1 MHPDLVGPVGM
12 IQEAIDQGL
21 LAAIW
26 TRPVRRLQRE
36 TAKPGRNGPKSA
48 ISRLVWGVNVAFG
61 INVLDQRLVRR
72 VTCLLPSVAP
82 ADRGGARALIQDF
95 VDAFEPHAVVTAVDD
110 ASSLEH
116 FLFEAIH
123 RDVRPAGLVHFGRAA
138 DFLALSQAHATSDP
152 RRLPAGDF
160 VR

>member
-1 MHPDLVGPVGM
+1 M
-12 IQEAIDQGL
+12 IQEALDQGL

-36 TAKPGRNGPKSA
+36 QATQGRNGPKSA
-48 ISRLVWGVNVAFG
+48 VSRLVWGVNVAFG
-61 INVLDQRLVRR
+61 LNVLDQRLVRR

-82 ADRGGARALIQDF
+82 ADRGGARALIQEF
-95 VDAFEPHAVVTAVDD
+95 VDSFDRHAVTAVDD

-116 FLFEAIH
+116 WIFEAIH
-123 RDVRPAGLVHFGRAA
+123 QDVRPAGSVHFGRAA
-138 DFLALSQAHATSDP
+138 DFLALSQAHATNVA

>member
-1 MHPDLVGPVGM
+1 M

-26 TRPVRRLQRE
+26 TRPVRRLQR
-36 TAKPGRNGPKSA
+36 APVKAGRNGPKSA
-48 ISRLVWGVNVAFG
+48 VSRLVWGVNVAFG
-61 INVLDQRLVRR
+61 INVLDQRMVRR
-72 VTCLLPSVAP
+72 VTCLLPSVDP
-82 ADRGGARALIQDF
+82 ADRGGARALIREL
-95 VDAFEPHAVVTAVDD
+95 VDAFESHAVTAVDD

-116 FLFEAIH
+116 YLFEAIH

-138 DFLALSQAHATSDP
+138 DFLALSQVNAPSEP
-152 RRLPAGDF
+152 PRLPAGDF